1 MYMKKNK
8 KQYTVLII
16 DDDENVLDIYSL
28 KFENAG
34 HSVLLAG
41 NGKDG
46 LEIAFN
52 KKPDIILLDVQMPDM
67 RGTEVLERIRKDA
80 WGKTV
85 PVIMLTN
92 LQADSKE
99 IIQSMVVSKPDFYL
113 IKADWEPKEVLEKVE
128 EILS

>member
-1 MYMKKNK
+1 MKKNK

-46 LEIAFN
+46 LESAF
-52 KKPDIILLDVQMPDM
+52 KDQPDIILLDVQMPDM

-113 IKADWEPKEVLEKVE
+113 IKADWEPKEILEKVE